1 MNIQMK
7 EDHYLI
13 RDICIPDLRS
23 QLFCMFDLEGTGIH
37 TADDYVTQLA
47 AVRVNQDGAA
57 GDSFNSLVYSPKPI
71 PAFVEQLTGIRNED
85 LYEAPAF
92 GAVYPHFLDFI
103 QNRILVTQA
112 GYEYD
117 LPLLRR
123 QCEENKVP
131 FPGNK
136 VLDIKV
142 MFKAIHPDFRGIIST
157 DRLIGYYG
165 IDASAYKR
173 HDAVGDCHLIACLF
187 NLIMSEYKQ
196 MNVHTF
202 QLKKPLAIE
211 RFRIE
216 GMHTEPYEA
225 EYP

>member
-7 EDHYLI
+7 EDHYLV
-13 RDICIPDLRS
+13 RDIWIPDLHS
-23 QLFCMFDLEGTGIH
+23 QAFCIFDLEGTGIH
-37 TADDYVTQLA
+37 TAEDDVIQMA
-47 AVRVNQDGAA
+47 AVRVNQDGEP
-57 GDSFNSLVYSPKPI
+57 GVSFSSLVHSHKPI
-71 PAFVEQLTGIRNED
+71 PAFIEQLTGIKNED
-85 LYEAPAF
+85 IYAATAF
-92 GAVYPHFLDFI
+92 GAVYLEFLDFI

-142 MFKAIHPDFRGIIST
+142 MFKAIHPDFERIIST

-173 HDAVGDCHLIACLF
+173 HDALGDCHLIARLF
-187 NLIMSEYKQ
+187 TLILSEYKQ
-196 MNVHTF
+196 MNVHVL
-202 QLKKPLAIE
+202 QVKEPLIIE

-216 GMHTEPYEA
+216 GMHTEPYET